1 MREYEEIADRIAASK
16 LGPVLDWGCGY
27 GQVTYLLRQRGVEVE
42 AFDYRVGGYVREIE
56 LERFP
61 GLTAQISGDPV
72 RLPFGDGHFAAV
84 LSCGVLEHV
93 QYPEASLKE
102 LRRVLRPGGRLFVYK
117 LPNRYSYLEAI
128 AKRIGWY
135 YHGKLPYDRVY
146 DRRGAIDLLRRG
158 GFEVDDFR
166 RANMLPLSIP
176 SPLAW
181 RYKNQLWW
189 LNQSLARIPLVNL
202 IATNLE
208 ADATAV
214 A

>member
-1 MREYEEIADRIAASK
+1 MQEYEEIADRIAAEVV
-16 LGPVLDWGCGY
+16 GPVLDWGCGW
-27 GQVTYLLRQRGVEVE
+27 GQVSDLLRKRDVDVQS
-42 AFDYRVGGYVREIE
+42 FDYRPNEGEGVIE

-61 GLTAQISGDPV
+61 GLAARISSDPV
-72 RLPFGDGHFAAV
+72 KLPFPDRRFAAV

-93 QYPEASLKE
+93 QDPEASLHE
-102 LRRVLRPGGRLFVYK
+102 LHRVLRPRGRLLIYK
-117 LPNRYSYLEAI
+117 LPNRFSYLEAI
-128 AKRIGWY
+128 ARHAGLY

-146 DRRGAIDLLRRG
+146 DRRQVFDLLRRT
-158 GFEVDDFR
+158 GFQVDDFR
-166 RANMLPLSIP
+166 RTNGLPLTLT

-181 RYKNQLWW
+181 RYRREIWW
-189 LNQSLARIPLVNL
+189 LNRQLAQLPLVNL